1 MKEAQKLPFPYTILG
16 GTIIWDILAHKEIDE
31 RLIIRLVYVW
41 MGKGTKTNLK
51 TLQTPSHNGLV
62 GK

>member
-31 RLIIRLVYVW
+31 RLIRRLVYVW
-41 MGKGTKTNLK
+41 MGKGLR
-51 TLQTPSHNGLV
+51 QT
-62 GK
+62 